1 MFGGIGIQEILII
14 LVVGL
19 LVFGAARLPKIARS
33 LGQGIKE
40 FKKTI
45 KDTTGGDDDE
55 VDNKPRYFQNPQP
68 QGQFQPGPGQ
78 YYPPYQGQ
86 NPQYQ
91 GGYQQYQGQYGQG
104 QYGQGPG
111 GPGPQGSGPGQWAQ
125 PYPYTQSGP
134 QGPQGPG
141 GPGPQG
147 PGGPGP
153 GPQNP
158 GGQASGPQG
167 GEPPLQD
174 DKKA

>member
-1 MFGGIGIQEILII
+1 MFGGIGIQEIMII

-55 VDNKPRYFQNPQP
+55 GESRARYFQNQP
-68 QGQFQPGPGQ
+68 PPGQFQPGPGQ

-91 GGYQQYQGQYGQG
+91 GGYQQYGQGPGGQG

-111 GPGPQGSGPGQWAQ
+111 GPGPGPQGAGPGQWGQ
-125 PYPYTQSGP
+125 PYTQGGP

-153 GPQNP
+153 
-158 GGQASGPQG
+158 QG
-167 GEPPLQD
+167 GEPPQQG

>member
-55 VDNKPRYFQNPQP
+55 SESRARYFNAPP

-91 GGYQQYQGQYGQG
+91 GGYPPYQGQGGQPYQGQYGQPYQGQYGQG
-104 QYGQGPG
+104 SG
-111 GPGPQGSGPGQWAQ
+111 GPGRG
-125 PYPYTQSGP
+125 PYTPGAGPNQWGQQYTQQGGGP
-134 QGPQGPG
+134 QGPV

-147 PGGPGP
+147 PVEP
-153 GPQNP
+153 
-158 GGQASGPQG
+158 GPQG
-167 GEPPLQD
+167 GEPPQG

>member
-1 MFGGIGIQEILII
+1 MFGGIGIQEIMII

-55 VDNKPRYFQNPQP
+55 GESRARYFQNPPP

-91 GGYQQYQGQYGQG
+91 GGYPPYQGQGGQG

-111 GPGPQGSGPGQWAQ
+111 GQGPQGAGPGQWGQ
-125 PYPYTQSGP
+125 PYTQSGP
-134 QGPQGPG
+134 QNPGGQGPQGPG
-141 GPGPQG
+141 GPQG
-147 PGGPGP
+147 GDR
-153 GPQNP
+153 
-158 GGQASGPQG
+158 PQG
-167 GEPPLQD
+167 GESQQG